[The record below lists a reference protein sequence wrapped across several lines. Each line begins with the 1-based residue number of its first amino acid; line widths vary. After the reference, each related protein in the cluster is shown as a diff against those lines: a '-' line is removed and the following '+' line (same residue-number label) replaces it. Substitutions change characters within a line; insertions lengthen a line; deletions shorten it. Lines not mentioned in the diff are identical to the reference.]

1 MRWRT
6 ILPALAAIA
15 LAAGCG
21 GHKRPAQPADA
32 TAGKPIV
39 TESAD
44 SDAPANAPAHWLP
57 PEAWVYNHWLPYDE
71 TRLYRLL
78 AITRVGLWEQLR
90 DDHRTLAQL
99 AARHGWQDPR
109 RLAAALTAPEAASV
123 GSARARVL
131 RERALRTITQGHLAQ
146 HLFFHSLHQFAI
158 ASEAPSIFG
167 VSDIEFRRLRRAEL
181 SPLAI
186 ARLHGR
192 SPGEVE
198 ARAIAVLHERA
209 RTGVRGGA
217 TPRDE
222 ADRLLRRQISQLPRW
237 LDQARY
243 NGPPPTYRGALVAV
257 PRDYASNPAISA
269 DGRHVAYEAY
279 RQKLP
284 LAVKLGEIAVIRAD
298 LASGRTAIVSRLPR
312 AGRDGPDP
320 ISAYNAAISG
330 DGRRI
335 AFESSRGNQNFAK
348 RYGRIGV
355 LLAAGG
361 RTRGVDRRVRDV
373 HDSQSAYNPAISADG
388 SRVAYQAV
396 RDGRTVVLVAG
407 RHGRT

>member
-39 TESAD
+39 TKSAD

-71 TRLYRLL
+71 TRLYALL
-78 AITRVGLWEQLR
+78 GIRRVGLWEQLR

-99 AARHGWQDPR
+99 AARHGWPDPQ
-109 RLAAALTAPEAASV
+109 RLAAALVAPDA
-123 GSARARVL
+123 ARVGPRRTAVL
-131 RERALRTITQGHLAQ
+131 RRRALLTITQGHLAQ

-158 ASEAPSIFG
+158 ASEAPAIFG
-167 VSDIEFRRLRRAEL
+167 VSDIRFRALRRAEL

-198 ARAIAVLHERA
+198 ALAIAVLRERA

-217 TPRDE
+217 TPRSQ
-222 ADRLLRRQISQLPRW
+222 ADRLLRRQLSQLPRW

-243 NGPPPTYRGALVAV
+243 NGPPTTYRGALTDL
-257 PRDYASNPAISA
+257 PHDYASNPAISA
-269 DGRHVAYEAY
+269 DGRHVAYESY

-284 LAVKLGEIAVIRAD
+284 LAIKFGEIAVLRAD
-298 LASGRTAIVSRLPR
+298 LRTGKNAIVSRLPS
-312 AGRDGPDP
+312 GGPTGPDP
-320 ISAYNAAISG
+320 ISAYNATLSS
-330 DGRRI
+330 DGSRV

-348 RYGRIGV
+348 RYGRIGIV
-355 LLAAGG
+355 L
-361 RTRGVDRRVRDV
+361 
-373 HDSQSAYNPAISADG
+373 ADG
-388 SRVAYQAV
+388 DRTKGLDK
-396 RDGRTVVLVAG
+396 RDP
-407 RHGRT
+407 